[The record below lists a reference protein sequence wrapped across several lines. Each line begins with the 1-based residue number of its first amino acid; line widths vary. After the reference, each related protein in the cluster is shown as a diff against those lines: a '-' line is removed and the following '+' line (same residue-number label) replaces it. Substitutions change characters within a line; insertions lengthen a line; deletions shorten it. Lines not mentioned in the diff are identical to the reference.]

1 MRHQVLPIPNIRLIL
16 TALWSIMADL
26 IYNRKRKR
34 TPTRPDSAIRELDME
49 MLHDTRAFSPVL
61 LRSGKLKT
69 ALSARAVDSSA
80 PDTLEETAAV
90 DYSHFEKTTS
100 PCMWNGNIYTLQQ

>member
-1 MRHQVLPIPNIRLIL
+1 
-16 TALWSIMADL
+16 
-26 IYNRKRKR
+26 
-34 TPTRPDSAIRELDME
+34 ME

-69 ALSARAVDSSA
+69 ALSARTVYASA

-90 DYSHFEKTTS
+90 DYSHSEKTTS
-100 PCMWNGNIYTLQQ
+100 PCMWNGNISTLQQ